1 MKHTLLY
8 MLAAVLL
15 LGVQSCKDDDP
26 EPMVSITILKSDV
39 LFKAAG
45 GTGTVE
51 FACEAT
57 PTAVSD
63 KDWCHP
69 SVSGKTVTVTVD
81 PNIEYDAR
89 MATVTLSTGAVKQD
103 VYVQQDGIVII
114 FPFKN
119 RDYTVAAEGQTLEF
133 TGTTTDEATFTTDA
147 DWLTVTPT
155 EQGFTVNVAQNT
167 LLSDRVGHVTVSA
180 PTHDNKAVLTFT
192 QDADLTAKTFGVA
205 AAGGTY
211 EFFGVTPKK
220 ATITTDAD
228 WLTISA
234 TATGFTVTA
243 DKNKIPK
250 KRSGVVSV
258 TVPGHD
264 TPALLTFQQAGGN
277 MPSAEGDYTMAF
289 YTSSSESK
297 LYEYDVKLV
306 PGEEKGEYYITGLK
320 ALASGFA
327 DDAKMLIKQNTTTQQ
342 FVIANGTPLG
352 KYTTGGKDYYGY
364 VLVSYGNATDG
375 AYFTY
380 TIAPKYDI
388 YFDYTLDD
396 AGKYHLTLHN
406 SYPELISS
414 KYESYGMYLYY
425 FSAPEPVKANKVGSI
440 KTVRRPRFDQK

>member
-1 MKHTLLY
+1 

-57 PTAVSD
+57 PSAVSD

-119 RDYTVAAEGQTLEF
+119 RSYTVAAEGQTLEF
-133 TGTTTDEATFTTDA
+133 AGTTTDEATFTTDA
-147 DWLTVTPT
+147 DWLTVTPS
-155 EQGFTVNVAQNT
+155 EQGFTVTVAQNT
-167 LLSDRVGHVTVSA
+167 LLSDRVGRVTVSA

-192 QDADLTAKTFGVA
+192 QDADLAAKTFGVA

-228 WLTISA
+228 WLTIAA

-243 DKNKIPK
+243 DKNKMPK
-250 KRSGVVSV
+250 KRSAVVSV

-264 TPALLTFQQAGGN
+264 TPALLTFQQ
-277 MPSAEGDYTMAF
+277 EGANLPPVTGTYSF
-289 YTSSSESK
+289 QFFTSSSETK
-297 LYEYDVKLV
+297 RYDFDVTFVK
-306 PGEEKGEYYITGLK
+306 GDKEGEYYITGFYDFISNVSEDTRVRITQDTK
-320 ALASGFA
+320 TETFMISNGEPMGTYTKSGTEYYTNMIVNYG
-327 DDAKMLIKQNTTTQQ
+327 KGTSSYYNTT
-342 FVIANGTPLG
+342 LG
-352 KYTTGGKDYYGY
+352 KDEKYG
-364 VLVSYGNATDG
+364 
-375 AYFTY
+375 
-380 TIAPKYDI
+380 IW
-388 YFDYTLDD
+388 FDYTIDD
-396 AGKYHLTLHN
+396 NNKYHLTLHDN
-406 SYPELISS
+406 GPVI
-414 KYESYGMYLYY
+414 GTDY
-425 FSAPEPVKANKVGSI
+425 FSLGMFINYFTS
-440 KTVRRPRFDQK
+440 KTVSSDTRKGSVMTLRKPSFDQK